1 VLVISSLTQFS
12 RSCPYFYFTQFSR
25 SSFSLSLAHTH
36 THSSR
41 PPPLIQFSRFPLALS
56 SRAPLYLFQFLR
68 FSLSS
73 YALLSRARSSLSL
86 SARAT
91 LYLYLSRSSR
101 APPSLAFTSCAALH
115 PLSQVSRSCLSLPL
129 NFHAP
134 LCLSSR
140 APLYYVCH
148 SVLAL
153 PSLYALSIT
162 LSALSFCFRSR
173 SRAPLSPPLS
183 CRAPLSLSPTRCSRS
198 SLSLT
203 RFSRPLPACLSQFPR
218 SSDLSHSHTIHICD
232 CICVLPHAR
241 VVHGMHERMCV
252 VCYCLCVQVH
262 CVVWCGCV

>member
-1 VLVISSLTQFS
+1 MCDDP
-12 RSCPYFYFTQFSR
+12 SC
-25 SSFSLSLAHTH
+25 
-36 THSSR
+36 
-41 PPPLIQFSRFPLALS
+41 FPLALS
-56 SRAPLYLFQFLR
+56 SRAPLYLFQFSR
-68 FSLSS
+68 FSLSFS
-73 YALLSRARSSLSL
+73 LSSHALLSRARSSLSL

-162 LSALSFCFRSR
+162 LSVLTLPSLSVLGLGLAL
-173 SRAPLSPPLS
+173 
-183 CRAPLSLSPTRCSRS
+183 LSL
-198 SLSLT
+198 
-203 RFSRPLPACLSQFPR
+203 
-218 SSDLSHSHTIHICD
+218 
-232 CICVLPHAR
+232 PH
-241 VVHGMHERMCV
+241 
-252 VCYCLCVQVH
+252 
-262 CVVWCGCV
+262 